1 MSVAWGQQFAH
12 RVQYMRPS
20 AIRELLKVTQNPEV
34 ISFAGGLPAA
44 ELFPIAEIDAASHK
58 VLAEHGTQALQYG
71 TAEGYQPLREHI
83 ARMLSVDGLILTAD
97 NILITSGAQQGLDL
111 VGKVLLDEGDTVLVD
126 APTYMSALQAWNIF
140 GAKYRTTP
148 IEGDIVRGDEL
159 HGMLAQGAKWIYT
172 MPNFQNPTGLT
183 LTLEQRQQL
192 VTATNRHHS
201 LIVEDDPYQ
210 RLRFEGEALPSLM
223 QLANRLQ
230 EPGTQ
235 YQGNVIYLGTF
246 SKIMAPGLRVGWIAA
261 SAPLIDKLV
270 LAKQGTDLQASTFTQ
285 MLVYEFT
292 RSEFQEEHIERI
304 CTTYRERRDYM
315 LDAMKRHFPDTIRW
329 TKPKGGMFLWVVLP
343 EGINANELL
352 KEALK
357 NNVAFVP
364 GTTFF
369 TEPGHDNTLR
379 LNFSY
384 SNTETI
390 EEGIKRLGAVFAR
403 MGIEKVRG

>member
-1 MSVAWGQQFAH
+1 MSVAWGKQFAH
-12 RVQYMRPS
+12 RVQYMKPS

-44 ELFPIAEIDAASHK
+44 ELFPIPEIDAAAHK
-58 VLAEHGTQALQYG
+58 VLTEHGIQALQYG

-83 ARMLSVDGLILTAD
+83 ARMLSFDGLTLTAD
-97 NILITSGAQQGLDL
+97 NILIISGAQQGLDL

-140 GAKYRTTP
+140 GAHYRTTP
-148 IEGDIVRGDEL
+148 IEGDTVRMDEL
-159 HGMLAQGAKWIYT
+159 DGMLAQGAKWIYT

-183 LTLEQRQQL
+183 LTLQQRQQL
-192 VTATNRHHS
+192 VEATNRHHA

-210 RLRFEGEALPSLM
+210 RLRFEGEPLPSLM
-223 QLANRLQ
+223 HLANRLQ

-246 SKIMAPGLRVGWIAA
+246 SKIMAPGLRVGWIVAP
-261 SAPLIDKLV
+261 APLIDKLV
-270 LAKQGTDLQASTFTQ
+270 IAKQGTDLQASTFTQ
-285 MLVYEFT
+285 MLAYEFT
-292 RSEFQEEHIERI
+292 RSEFQEQHIERI
-304 CTTYRERRDYM
+304 CSVYSERRDYM
-315 LDAMKRHFPDTIRW
+315 LAAMQRHFPENVRW

-343 EGINANELL
+343 EEINANELL
-352 KEALK
+352 AEALK
-357 NNVAFVP
+357 YNVAFVP

-384 SNTETI
+384 SNLETI
-390 EEGIKRLGAVFAR
+390 EEGITRLGKVFAR
-403 MGIEKVRG
+403 MNTEKVRS